1 MPHSDDK
8 TDKLI
13 LEHIESD
20 LSRLRMQA
28 DGIGQG
34 LLAYMIDM
42 ARLEARN
49 ALDGTFVESPP

>member
-13 LEHIESD
+13 LEHIEWD
-20 LSRLRMQA
+20 LRRLATQA
-28 DGIGQG
+28 NAIGQG

-42 ARLEARN
+42 ARLEAQNARN
-49 ALDGTFVESPP
+49 SLGGKSQ